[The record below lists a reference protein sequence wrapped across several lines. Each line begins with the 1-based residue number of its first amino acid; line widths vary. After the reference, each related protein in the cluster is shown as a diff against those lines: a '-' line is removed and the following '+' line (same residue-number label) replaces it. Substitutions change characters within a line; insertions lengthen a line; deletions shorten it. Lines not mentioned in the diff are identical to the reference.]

1 MSHASAPARPLFL
14 RFAAALRQVQW
25 MVPIAACIPL
35 LAAQSASNVLL
46 VVNRRDPVSQAVA
59 DYYAKRRPASA
70 RNVCWLETTSEETID
85 WQTYI
90 SQIETPVG
98 ACLKRQQL
106 EEKVLYIVTTMGVP
120 LRIDGM
126 GGSIQ
131 KSEQSSVDSEL
142 TLLYAKLHGSR
153 FDRAGAV
160 PNPFFGKRNSPF
172 LHPQFPIYLVTR
184 LAANDLADVK
194 AMIDRSLS
202 ARNRGMFVI
211 DASSPANSD
220 GDNWLREAALL
231 LPSARVVLDDTT
243 RVLYGQRN
251 VIGYASWGSN
261 DASRKQRWLGFQWLP
276 GAIMTEFVS
285 TNARTLKAPPPDWNL
300 TTYTDRVHWFAGSPQ
315 TLSADYIHEG
325 ATGASGNVYEPY
337 LIRVRAPRIRFA
349 GLCPGPQSGGE
360 LLPGDAVPQLA
371 GRGAG
376 RSALLAEIDFD
387 GRAGASVPPSALSP
401 CRSNIFNGRCIFPR
415 GAARSLHF

>member
-1 MSHASAPARPLFL
+1 MSQPVSAIARLLLRHLPAVLLSPL
-14 RFAAALRQVQW
+14 W
-25 MVPIAACIPL
+25 MVPIAVCVPR

-59 DYYAKRRPASA
+59 DYYVKRRPVPA
-70 RNVCWLETTSEETID
+70 RNVCSVEMTPEETID

-90 SQIETPVG
+90 TQIETPVG
-98 ACLKRQQL
+98 DCLKREHI
-106 EEKVLYIVTTMGVP
+106 EEQVLYIVTTMGVP

-131 KSEQSSVDSEL
+131 NSEQSSVDSEL
-142 TLLYAKLHGSR
+142 TLLYAKLHGDR
-153 FDRAGAV
+153 FERAGVV
-160 PNPFFGKRNSPF
+160 PNPFFSKRDSPF
-172 LHPQFPIYLVTR
+172 LHPRFPIYLVTR

-211 DASSPANSD
+211 DTSSPSNGD
-220 GDNWLREAALL
+220 GNNWLRSAALL
-231 LPSARVVLDDTT
+231 LPAGRVVLDDTSN
-243 RVLYGQRN
+243 VLYNQRN

-261 DASRKQRWLGFQWLP
+261 DVGRKHRWLGFEWLP

-285 TNARTLKAPPPDWNL
+285 TNARTLKPPPPDWNL

-337 LIRVRAPRIRFA
+337 LSGCVRP
-349 GLCPGPQSGGE
+349 E
-360 LLPGDAVPQLA
+360 YMLPAYA
-371 GRGAG
+371 HGRN
-376 RSALLAEIDFD
+376 LAESYYLGMPF
-387 GRAGASVPPSALSP
+387 LSWQGVVLGDP
-401 CRSNIFNGRCIFPR
+401 LC
-415 GAARSLHF
+415 SLK

>member
-1 MSHASAPARPLFL
+1 MSQPVAPFARPLL
-14 RFAAALRQVQW
+14 RCLSAVLLSALW
-25 MVPIAACIPL
+25 MVPIAACFAG

-59 DYYAKRRPASA
+59 EYYAKRRPASA
-70 RNVCWLETTSEETID
+70 RHLCLLETTPAETID
-85 WQTYI
+85 WRTYI
-90 SQIETPVG
+90 TQIETPVG
-98 ACLKRQQL
+98 GCLKREHI
-106 EEKVLYIVTTMGVP
+106 EEQVLYIVTTMGVP

-142 TLLYAKLHGSR
+142 TLLYAKLHGER
-153 FDRAGAV
+153 FERAGAV
-160 PNPFFGKRNSPF
+160 PNPFFGKRDSPF
-172 LHPQFPIYLVTR
+172 QHPQFPIYLVTR

-211 DASSPANSD
+211 DTSSPANGD
-220 GDNWLREAALL
+220 GNNWLRSAALL
-231 LPSARVVLDDTT
+231 LPAGRVVLDDTPN
-243 RVLYGQRN
+243 VLYKQRN

-261 DASRKQRWLGFQWLP
+261 DGGRKQRWLGFAWLP

-285 TNARTLKAPPPDWNL
+285 TDAQTLMPPPPNWNL
-300 TTYTDRVHWFAGSPQ
+300 TTYTDREHWFAGSPQ

-337 LIRVRAPRIRFA
+337 LSGCVRP
-349 GLCPGPQSGGE
+349 E
-360 LLPGDAVPQLA
+360 YVLPAYA
-371 GRGAG
+371 RGRN
-376 RSALLAEIDFD
+376 LAESYYLGMPF
-387 GRAGASVPPSALSP
+387 LSWQGVVLGDP
-401 CRSNIFNGRCIFPR
+401 LC
-415 GAARSLHF
+415 SLGKP

>member
-1 MSHASAPARPLFL
+1 MSQPVSAIARLLLRHLPAVLLSPL
-14 RFAAALRQVQW
+14 W
-25 MVPIAACIPL
+25 MVPIAVCVPR

-59 DYYAKRRPASA
+59 DYYVKRRPVPA
-70 RNVCWLETTSEETID
+70 RNVCSVEMTPEETID

-90 SQIETPVG
+90 TQIETPVG
-98 ACLKRQQL
+98 DCLKREHI
-106 EEKVLYIVTTMGVP
+106 EEQVLYIVTTMGVP

-131 KSEQSSVDSEL
+131 NSEQSSVDSEL
-142 TLLYAKLHGSR
+142 TLLYAKLHGDR
-153 FDRAGAV
+153 FERAGVV
-160 PNPFFGKRNSPF
+160 PNPFFSKRDSPF
-172 LHPQFPIYLVTR
+172 LHPRFPIYLVTR

-211 DASSPANSD
+211 DTSSPSNGD
-220 GDNWLREAALL
+220 GNNWLRSAALL
-231 LPSARVVLDDTT
+231 LPSGRVVLDDTPD
-243 RVLYGQRN
+243 VLYKQRN

-261 DASRKQRWLGFQWLP
+261 DGGRKQRWLGFEWLP

-285 TNARTLKAPPPDWNL
+285 TNARTLKPPPPNWNL
-300 TTYTDRVHWFAGSPQ
+300 TTYTDREHWFAGSPQ

-337 LIRVRAPRIRFA
+337 LSGCVRP
-349 GLCPGPQSGGE
+349 E
-360 LLPGDAVPQLA
+360 YVLPAYA
-371 GRGAG
+371 HGRD
-376 RSALLAEIDFD
+376 LAESYYLGMPF
-387 GRAGASVPPSALSP
+387 LSWQGVVLGDP
-401 CRSNIFNGRCIFPR
+401 LC
-415 GAARSLHF
+415 SLGKP

>member
-184 LAANDLADVK
+184 LAANDLADVE

-285 TNARTLKAPPPDWNL
+285 TDARTLKAPPPDWNL

-337 LIRVRAPRIRFA
+337 LSGCVRP
-349 GLCPGPQSGGE
+349 E
-360 LLPGDAVPQLA
+360 YVLPAYAQ
-371 GRGAG
+371 GRN
-376 RSALLAEIDFD
+376 LAESYYLGMPFLSWQGVVLGDPLCSL